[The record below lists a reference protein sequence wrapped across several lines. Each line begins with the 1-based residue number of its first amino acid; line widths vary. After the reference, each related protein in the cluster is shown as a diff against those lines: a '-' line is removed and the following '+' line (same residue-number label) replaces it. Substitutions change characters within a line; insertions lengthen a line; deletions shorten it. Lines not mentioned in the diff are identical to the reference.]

1 MVLFLKLDQKAWAR
15 LDYTDDASFDL
26 SGTVYDDDRF
36 ATTRNISGFTP
47 TLRIIDQYGDYVYE
61 NTTDIT
67 VSGSSG
73 IFLIKFTQTNAP
85 YLKGLYKVRLI
96 LEKSGSRITAVGV
109 NGSDELFFESG

>member
-15 LDYTDDASFDL
+15 LDYTNDADFDL
-26 SGTVYDDDRF
+26 SGTIYDDERF
-36 ATTRNISGFTP
+36 ATTRNISTFTP
-47 TLRIIDQYGDYVYE
+47 NLRIIDQFGNYVYE

-67 VSGSSG
+67 VTGSSG

-85 YLKGLYKVRLI
+85 YLQGLYKVRLI